1 MSKLMYFPS
10 ALDLLGL
17 LLYHLLW
24 LVILADLCMAL
35 FTQLYSF
42 LRLPMY
48 YFLTNLNRHF
58 GNMWFAGG

>member
-1 MSKLMYFPS
+1 MMADYSDGQMRLNISKLMYFPS

-48 YFLTNLNRHF
+48 
-58 GNMWFAGG
+58 